1 MLAGWR
7 LSVFAGNRDD
17 VVAMREATGLWIE
30 EVILPLRTTRERWKS
45 DAEKQSQR
53 QQILRLEVEAERYLA
68 ELMWA
73 NTGTVGDIGPDTV
86 QRNEPATVALMNA
99 NLSALPVF
107 NKGEFVSERQQLVA
121 LLI

>member
-7 LSVFAGNRDD
+7 LSVFAGNRMTWL
-17 VVAMREATGLWIE
+17 AMREATGLWIE

-73 NTGTVGDIGPDTV
+73 NTDHSG
-86 QRNEPATVALMNA
+86 
-99 NLSALPVF
+99 
-107 NKGEFVSERQQLVA
+107 
-121 LLI
+121 